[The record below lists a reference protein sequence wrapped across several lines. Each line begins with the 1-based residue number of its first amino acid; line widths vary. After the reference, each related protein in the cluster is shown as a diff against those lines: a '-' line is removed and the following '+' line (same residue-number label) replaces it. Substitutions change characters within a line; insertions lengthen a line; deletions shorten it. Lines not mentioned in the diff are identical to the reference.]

1 MEEHRYC
8 DHCGNLTRK
17 IQIGDYDTGPSDSGV
32 FTSYTLYR
40 CDVCK
45 APVLEQATHQ
55 LPDDYGGSIQ
65 ARIYRSAAEIVRVE
79 QLWPS
84 SLSLPPEAPA
94 RVREIYR
101 EAQLVMKRSPSSFV
115 VQIGRALEAVVND
128 KDAQGRTL
136 NDRLNWLLRE
146 EHLPAVIVQM
156 GHINR
161 IVRNWGAHD
170 AEIDVE
176 PEDVQVVDE
185 FFKAIIEY
193 LYVAPQKVDRVQRL
207 IQQRQSTP

>member
-1 MEEHRYC
+1 MEEPTYC
-8 DHCGNLTRK
+8 DHCGNLTFKR
-17 IQIGDYDTGPSDSGV
+17 QIGDYFTAPNDRGA

-40 CDVCK
+40 CEICER
-45 APVLEQATHQ
+45 PVLEQVTHQ
-55 LPDDYGGSIQ
+55 LPDDYGGSKQ
-65 ARIYRSAAEIVRVE
+65 PRFYLSAAEVARVE
-79 QLWPS
+79 QLWPP
-84 SLSLPPEAPA
+84 SLSLPPEAPV

-101 EAQLVMKRSPSSFV
+101 EAQVVMKRSPSSFV
-115 VQIGRALEAVVND
+115 VQIGRALEAVARD
-128 KDAQGRTL
+128 KNAQGRTL
-136 NDRLNWLLRE
+136 NDRLNWLVRE
-146 EHLPAVIVQM
+146 GHLPEVFGQM

-161 IVRNWGAHD
+161 ILRNWGAHD

-193 LYVAPQKVDRVQRL
+193 LYVAPQKVDTVQKL